1 MPSIQAVG
9 LSKSYGAFVALDN
22 ATFDYDRP
30 GAVGYLGPNGAGK
43 TTTLKLFTHLLRPT
57 RGQAMINGVDVLDD
71 PKRALWDV
79 GSVIETP
86 EPYAMHSV
94 REALE
99 YVAEL
104 RGLPADETRRQIQL
118 YNEKLELPPLDRRTG
133 KLSKGQRQRV
143 VIASAL
149 LAEPSVLLL
158 DEPTSGLDPAERV
171 AVRNVLLE
179 LKKDRLILMSSHLL
193 NEVTEICDRVIF
205 INGGKILL
213 QDSVAAL
220 SERMRARFIDVD
232 FTAPVAPAA
241 LAPLSGITSSIQPL
255 SDRRYRLGFDG
266 SDPSRA
272 RLLAACQQIAP
283 VLNFATVGS
292 VLEDAYLQLMSGPSP
307 GGSPPPPP
315 PPPA

>member
-1 MPSIQAVG
+1 MPSIQAIG
-9 LSKSYGAFVALDN
+9 LSKSYGSFVALDD
-22 ATFDYDRP
+22 ATFSYDRP

-57 RGQAMINGVDVLDD
+57 RGQALVNGVDVLAH

-86 EPYAMHSV
+86 EPYPMHTV

-104 RGLPADETRRQIQL
+104 RGLPASETAQQIRR
-118 YNEKLELPPLDRRTG
+118 YNERLELPPLDRRTG

-143 VIASAL
+143 VLASAL

-171 AVRNVLLE
+171 AVRNVLVE

-205 INGGKILL
+205 INGGKIVL

-220 SERMRARFIDVD
+220 SDRMRARFIDVE
-232 FTAPVAPAA
+232 FASPVAPAA
-241 LAPLSGITSSIQPL
+241 LAPLTGVAASVQPL
-255 SDRRYRLGFDG
+255 GDRRYRLGFDG
-266 SDPSRA
+266 SDASRA
-272 RLLAACQQIAP
+272 RLLAACQQVAP
-283 VLNFATVGS
+283 VLNFASVGS
-292 VLEDAYLQLMSGPSP
+292 VLEDAYLQLMSGPNS
-307 GGSPPPPP
+307 GAGLPPPP